1 MYGLVPN
8 KHQGSLS
15 SEDIPLLLPPQV
27 YKLVLL
33 DLPGLLFFSTYT
45 LLVLFWAEIYHQ
57 VPHSPFVLNHLHFFF
72 HFYYI
77 RKGKPWV
84 SLHFTIRNRKQMI
97 RAQILVELQARS
109 LPTDKLRPAYIAVNT
124 IIYVVQ
130 VFSSLTFSSFNKDI
144 AFFLSMQFLC
154 VYNLLDFFSIIEDCK
169 LPFSNFDSVPLVV
182 HLDRFAFGYTSE

>member
-1 MYGLVPN
+1 
-8 KHQGSLS
+8 
-15 SEDIPLLLPPQV
+15 
-27 YKLVLL
+27 
-33 DLPGLLFFSTYT
+33 
-45 LLVLFWAEIYHQ
+45 
-57 VPHSPFVLNHLHFFF
+57 
-72 HFYYI
+72 
-77 RKGKPWV
+77 
-84 SLHFTIRNRKQMI
+84 MI